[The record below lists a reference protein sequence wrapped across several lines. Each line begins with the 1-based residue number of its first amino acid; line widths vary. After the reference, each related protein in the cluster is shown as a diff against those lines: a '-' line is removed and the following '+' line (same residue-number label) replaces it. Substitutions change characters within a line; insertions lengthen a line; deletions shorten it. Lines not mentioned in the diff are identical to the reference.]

1 MSVIGAAPHS
11 TISRLG
17 PARRHGSHGSHGSP
31 AGRCACACYL
41 NRRHARPD
49 AESGSLA
56 AFSSSRDSRVLGP
69 KEVAKVLAEAEA
81 AYDAP
86 GARAE
91 YCLSVHGV
99 VYDRAVRCLPEVLAL
114 ERAILLD
121 QQQDASPLDEA
132 SPQQAAAEAQ
142 GEGEG
147 EADAEGEVAIP
158 ALLPK
163 PPRSRALM
171 EVALEVDGRDGTIR
185 VCIAGMPA
193 SAIEAFERAGCC
205 PLCRR
210 EGHRFALCPHLPNE
224 LRPFA

>member
-1 MSVIGAAPHS
+1 MIIGS
-11 TISRLG
+11 NKLG
-17 PARRHGSHGSHGSP
+17 PLRSCETAQRQRQRQRHRHRQSDV
-31 AGRCACACYL
+31 RCACYL

-49 AESGSLA
+49 AEAGSLA

-69 KEVAKVLAEAEA
+69 NEVAKVLAEAEA
-81 AYDAP
+81 AYAAP

-99 VYDRAVRCLPEVLAL
+99 VYDRAVRCLPDVLAL
-114 ERAILLD
+114 ESALLLD
-121 QQQDASPLDEA
+121 HQAAPPDAPIPDPPHPPHPPSP
-132 SPQQAAAEAQ
+132 SPQAE
-142 GEGEG
+142 
-147 EADAEGEVAIP
+147 DVAPVP

-171 EVALEVDGRDGTIR
+171 EVALEVDGSDGTIR

-193 SAIEAFERAGCC
+193 SALEAFERAGCC

-210 EGHRFALCPHLPNE
+210 DGHRFALCPHLPNE